1 MCLLVSYKKKN
12 IKKNKNFSSIKSLKK
27 GVGSGSGSISQ
38 RYRSADLDP
47 HKNVTDPQHWAEP
60 HLNYR
65 EHGGDREADAQQHV
79 EGDEELVQ
87 LYI

>member
-1 MCLLVSYKKKN
+1 VPAGKLR
-12 IKKNKNFSSIKSLKK
+12 NFFFFFASIKSLKE
-27 GVGSGSGSISQ
+27 GVGSGSISR
-38 RYRSADLDP
+38 RYRSVDPDP
-47 HKNVTDPQHWAEP
+47 HQNVTDSPTLWAEP

-65 EHGGDREADAQQHV
+65 EHGGDRQADAQQHV